1 MKKIDLHIHTIPTD
15 LDADFNFNIEKLK
28 QYVINCSLD
37 AIAITNHNLFDE
49 KQYSDISN
57 NIECIVF
64 PGIEVSLEHGHL
76 LIISD
81 SNNLNEFVTI
91 SKQLHEEYLINKSIS
106 NDMLRKI
113 IPNMEKYLLI
123 PHYQKEPTVSKNF

>member
-81 SNNLNEFVTI
+81 SNNLILSLII
-91 SKQLHEEYLINKSIS
+91 SSIDIS
-106 NDMLRKI
+106 HAHL
-113 IPNMEKYLLI
+113 
-123 PHYQKEPTVSKNF
+123 